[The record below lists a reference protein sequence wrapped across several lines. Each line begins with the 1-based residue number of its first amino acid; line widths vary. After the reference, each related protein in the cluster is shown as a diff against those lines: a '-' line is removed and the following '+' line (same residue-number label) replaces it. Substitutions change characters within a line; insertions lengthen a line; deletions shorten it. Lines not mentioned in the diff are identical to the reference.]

1 MKCPN
6 CRCVVPSTMEYC
18 YYCGFRF
25 DDGSAYTI
33 PVTEEYRDR
42 LFTKSEYYYG
52 YSRELSG
59 AGYTNPNYYPESQSS
74 FGEMLFPFE
83 IVVTIMLGLCSV
95 LLLMILVLLIML
107 I

>member
-6 CRCVVPSTMEYC
+6 CRCIVPSTMEYC
-18 YYCGFRF
+18 SYCGYRF

-33 PVTEEYRDR
+33 PVIEAYRDR
-42 LFTKSEYYYG
+42 LYTKSEYYYG

-59 AGYTNPNYYPESQSS
+59 VGYTNSYYYTESQPSYND
-74 FGEMLFPFE
+74 FYFPFE
-83 IVVTIMLGLCSV
+83 TIVTVMLGLCSV